1 MEAAAAGQDAG
12 SKGATIH
19 PVFRGLG
26 AVTCSACKAH
36 LLKAYVQVHACKGG
50 KGIPVEVTRAQGGQ
64 QKRGA
69 CMHAGVDLA

>member
-1 MEAAAAGQDAG
+1 
-12 SKGATIH
+12 
-19 PVFRGLG
+19 
-26 AVTCSACKAH
+26 VTCSACKAH